1 MNFGYVTENGVNSN
15 GSVICYEMIFI
26 ACGFGKKEIY
36 YTQFIIPRKT
46 GGIAL

>member
-1 MNFGYVTENGVNSN
+1 MNFGYVNVNGVNS
-15 GSVICYEMIFI
+15 EMIFI

>member
-1 MNFGYVTENGVNSN
+1 MNFGYVTVNGVNSN
-15 GSVICYEMIFI
+15 RIIGNMLLIFI